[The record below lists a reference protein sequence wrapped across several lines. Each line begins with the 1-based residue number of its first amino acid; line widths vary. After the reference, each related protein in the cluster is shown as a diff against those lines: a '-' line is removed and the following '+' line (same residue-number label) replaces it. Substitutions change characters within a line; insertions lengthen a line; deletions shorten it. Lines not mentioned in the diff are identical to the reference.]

1 MSEFT
6 KQYHDF
12 FKESQA
18 GLHYVER
25 LTDLIEAKHRQA
37 ENDMEHCRDHLQ
49 QAAGVREAIKLV
61 GMLSVEAKKPM

>member
-12 FKESQA
+12 FRESQA
-18 GLHYVER
+18 GLHFVER
-25 LTDLIEAKHRQA
+25 LDGLIESKHKDA
-37 ENDMEHCRDHLQ
+37 EQDMEHCRDHMQ
-49 QAAGVREAIKLV
+49 QAAGIREAIKLV